1 MADKEKIKVF
11 YSPNCGHCKPVVDM
25 IQSGNVVAEGNDGAE
40 VELINTDQGDIQEL
54 LKEGISLVPTAR
66 YKGKTCNL
74 LVDDAAG
81 KVIFQCDKVEPPIT
95 TESEAIQ
102 P

>member
-1 MADKEKIKVF
+1 MAEEAIKVY

-25 IQSGNVVAEGNDGAE
+25 IQAGNVVAEGSDGVE
-40 VELINTDQGDIQEL
+40 VKLINTNEGNIEDL
-54 LKEGISLVPTAR
+54 LKEGISMVPTAR

-81 KVIFQCDKVEPPIT
+81 KVIIQCEKEPVL

-102 P
+102 PE